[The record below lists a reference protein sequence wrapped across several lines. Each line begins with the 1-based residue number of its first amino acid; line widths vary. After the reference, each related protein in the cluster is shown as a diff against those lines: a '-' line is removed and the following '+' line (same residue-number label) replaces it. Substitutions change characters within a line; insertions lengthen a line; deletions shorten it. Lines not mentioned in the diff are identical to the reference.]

1 MHQIRKGWTLDI
13 GTLTA
18 VPMIVLRK
26 SSHHYFD
33 DVFHLAERSFE
44 LFSSAGFHLPLQ
56 PENELLLV

>member
-1 MHQIRKGWTLDI
+1 MHQIRKGRTLDI

-26 SSHHYFD
+26 SSHHDFD

-44 LFSSAGFHLPLQ
+44 LFSSAGLHLHLQ